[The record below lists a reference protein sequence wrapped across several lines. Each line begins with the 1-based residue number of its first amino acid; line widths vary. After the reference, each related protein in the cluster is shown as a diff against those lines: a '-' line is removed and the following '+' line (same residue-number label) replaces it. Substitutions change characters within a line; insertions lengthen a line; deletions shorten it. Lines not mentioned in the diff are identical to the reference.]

1 MKSTHQFLKKI
12 KQVDPFERST
22 LQIMSIIVRDEKEEK
37 INRLPFNSKTHSTVK
52 DKKIITIHA
61 EGIYFL
67 VTRARW
73 LVTHIYAHYAF
84 EQSKFK
90 KDFVIMNQMSRQKAS
105 TKV

>member
-73 LVTHIYAHYAF
+73 LVTHIYAH
-84 EQSKFK
+84 
-90 KDFVIMNQMSRQKAS
+90 
-105 TKV
+105 